1 MKKLLM
7 KFSELKN
14 KSEKE
19 LLETLKD
26 LRGNLSRFNFQLS
39 DNTLKNSSQIGKTKR
54 DIARIMTALNK

>member
-1 MKKLLM
+1 M